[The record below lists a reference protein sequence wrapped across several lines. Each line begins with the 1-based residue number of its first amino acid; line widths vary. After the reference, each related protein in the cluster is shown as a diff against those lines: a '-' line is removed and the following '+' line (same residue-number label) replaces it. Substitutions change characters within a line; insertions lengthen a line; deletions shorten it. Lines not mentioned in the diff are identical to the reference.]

1 MNHSEFQTLVN
12 NHVLSNSSAIKEKMQ
27 EETLRVLG
35 HLAEQWL
42 VPMEF
47 EEVEVKIKVEPDMP
61 SIDDLGKAS
70 AATVE
75 DEDFLSMVE

>member
-1 MNHSEFQTLVN
+1 
-12 NHVLSNSSAIKEKMQ
+12 
-27 EETLRVLG
+27 
-35 HLAEQWL
+35 
-42 VPMEF
+42 MEF